1 MTSDMCKH
9 LNSNS
14 YLTQSKLKSDI
25 TIIGAGILGTS
36 LAYFLSC
43 TTKRKIL
50 VIDQAPKAGYH
61 TSSRNTG
68 KVHAPFLYDPEK
80 KKLFAKSARLG
91 FEMWQGYTKQKNLAF
106 KKDGVLEVAL
116 DEPGIKMLEKYM
128 SWGEKNGLQKDEILF
143 LDGADVKKLEP
154 EVRCQK
160 AIFCKNDASVD
171 YGVLTSNILDDATSH
186 GTIFLPNTTAKDI
199 SDKGDYMEIKTNNG
213 TVQTSL
219 LINAAGGMSI
229 DIAHAMGVREDLTDI
244 HFRGEYWQAEPEY
257 RDLTK
262 TNVYSVPK
270 HQEYPFLDPHWIVRS
285 DGRCEVGPNAVPV
298 FSPYGYGISENLS
311 KMPSKI
317 LEMLSSGA
325 SKMLFD
331 SQFLS
336 LASGELLSSISKTVM
351 INRVKEFLPKV
362 EPKKFKKRGTAGI
375 RASVIDK
382 DGKFVPDAIVEKKEK
397 SFHILNY
404 NSPGATGALP
414 FAVYVISKMQDAGL
428 VRIENDKCGLWSFEK
443 ISQVLE

>member
-1 MTSDMCKH
+1 
-9 LNSNS
+9 
-14 YLTQSKLKSDI
+14 LKSDI

-36 LAYFLSC
+36 LGYFLSQI
-43 TTKRKIL
+43 TSKKIL
-50 VIDQAPKAGYH
+50 VLDQAPQVGFH

-80 KKLFAKSARLG
+80 KKIFAKAAKAG
-91 FEMWQGYTKQKNLAF
+91 FEMWETYSKQKNLPF

-116 DEPGIKMLEKYM
+116 DEQGIKRLEKYM
-128 SWGEKNGLQKDEILF
+128 SWGEKNGLQKDDIVL
-143 LDGADVKKLEP
+143 LDGTDVKKQEP
-154 EVRCQK
+154 EVSCQK
-160 AIFCKNDASVD
+160 AIYCKKDASVD
-171 YGVLTSNILDDATSH
+171 YGVLTKSIMEDAKQSGTAFLLDTRAESITDRKD
-186 GTIFLPNTTAKDI
+186 FL
-199 SDKGDYMEIKTNNG
+199 EIKTSND
-213 TVQTSL
+213 TIQTDF

-229 DIAHAMGVREDLTDI
+229 DIAHNMNVRPDLTDI

-257 RDLTK
+257 QNLTK
-262 TNVYSVPK
+262 TSVYSVPK
-270 HQEYPFLDPHWIVRS
+270 HPEYPFLDPHWIVRS

-298 FSPYGYGISENLS
+298 FSPYGYTISENMRQ
-311 KMPSKI
+311 MPSKV

-336 LASGELLSSISKTVM
+336 LASGEILSSLSKTVM
-351 INRVKEFLPKV
+351 INRVREFLPRV
-362 EPKKFKKRGTAGI
+362 DPKKFRKRGTAGI

-382 DGKFVPDAIVEKKEK
+382 DGKFVPDAVITQGEK

-414 FAVYVISKMQDAGL
+414 FAVYIISQMQNKDL
-428 VRIENDKCGLWSFEK
+428 VKIEHDKCGPWNFGA
-443 ISQVLE
+443 ILEILDS

>member
-1 MTSDMCKH
+1 
-9 LNSNS
+9 
-14 YLTQSKLKSDI
+14 LKSDI

-43 TTKRKIL
+43 TTTKKIL
-50 VIDQAPKAGYH
+50 VLDNAPRAGYH

-80 KKLFAKSARLG
+80 KKLFAKSAKLG
-91 FEMWQGYTKQKNLAF
+91 FEMWQDYSKQKNLVF

-116 DEPGIKMLEKYM
+116 DEPGIKRLEKYM
-128 SWGEKNGLQKDEILF
+128 SWGEQNGLQKDEISL
-143 LDGADVKKLEP
+143 LDSSEVKKLEP
-154 EVRCQK
+154 EVQCQK
-160 AIFCKNDASVD
+160 AIFCKKDASVD
-171 YGVLTSNILDDATSH
+171 YGILTENVMQDAINNGTTFLSNTS
-186 GTIFLPNTTAKDI
+186 AKNI
-199 SDKGDYMEIKTNNG
+199 SDKQDHIDIQTNND
-213 TVQTSL
+213 TVQTNL

-229 DIAHAMGVREDLTDI
+229 DIAHAMKVREDLTDI

-257 RDLTK
+257 NNLTK
-262 TNVYSVPK
+262 TSVYSVPK
-270 HQEYPFLDPHWIVRS
+270 HPEYPFLDPHWIVRS
-285 DGRCEVGPNAVPV
+285 DGRREVGPNAVPV
-298 FSPYGYGISENLS
+298 FSPYGYNISENV
-311 KMPSKI
+311 KNMIPKI

-325 SKMLFD
+325 SKMIFD

-336 LASGELLSSISKTVM
+336 LASGEFLSSISKTVM

-382 DGKFVPDAIVEKKEK
+382 NGKFVPDAILEQEKN

-414 FAVYVISKMQDAGL
+414 FAVHVISKMKDAGL
-428 VRIENDKCGLWSFEK
+428 VNIQNDKCGLWSFEK